1 MSIRSRWVT
10 MRPWVA
16 LLARLVLAGTLGYA
30 GLSKIGD
37 PVGSVRSVAAYNL
50 FGDRLN
56 EVIGYTLPFLELGL
70 AVLLLAGLATRYAG
84 VLSGL
89 LLAAFVLGIL
99 SAWARGLS
107 IDCGCFGGGG
117 PVAPGEENYLGPLLR
132 NLGLIL
138 LAGLLAL
145 RPRSPLALDGALG
158 GASAGVPGGASD
170 GEADGKAKVDG

>member
-1 MSIRSRWVT
+1 MQ
-10 MRPWVA
+10 PWVA

-37 PVGSVRSVAAYNL
+37 PAGSVRSVAAYEL

-70 AVLLLAGLATRYAG
+70 AVLLLTGLATRYAS
-84 VLSGL
+84 VLGGL
-89 LLAAFVLGIL
+89 LLLAFVVGIA
-99 SAWARGLS
+99 SAWARGLA

-117 PVAPGEENYLGPLLR
+117 PVAPGEEDYLGPLLR
-132 NLGLIL
+132 NLGLIV

-145 RPRSPLALDGALG
+145 RPRSPMALDGALG
-158 GASAGVPGGASD
+158 GAPRGATN
-170 GEADGKAKVDG
+170 GKAKVNG